1 MHVLGGLALFNKMG
15 VEFLTRWVHF
25 LAGVT
30 WIGLLWYFNFVQ
42 GAYFN
47 EADAGARSDATQ
59 KLVPRAL
66 WWFRWGAALTF
77 LSGIT
82 MIGLFSSDLKGA
94 FWSDGEW
101 VLLLVGALLGTIM
114 FLNVWG
120 VIWPNQKIVI
130 ANAKAVAAGGA
141 ADPNAAAAARK
152 GFCASRT
159 NTLFSIPMLFFMGAG
174 PHLAA
179 VGAFKGGL
187 KLGANGGADNRAVF
201 WIIIIVITALLEAS
215 ALASRPVGAPNM
227 VFLEKHRDTIISGFV
242 LTLIF
247 YLIVELVLAAH

>member
-1 MHVLGGLALFNKMG
+1 MMHMVADVALFTKTG
-15 VEFLTRWVHF
+15 AEFLARWAHF

-30 WIGLLWYFNFVQ
+30 WIGLLYYFNFVQ

-82 MIGLFSSDLKGA
+82 MIGLFQSDLKGA

-120 VIWPNQKIVI
+120 IIWPNQKIVI
-130 ANAKAVAAGGA
+130 ANAKATAAGQA
-141 ADPNAAAAARK
+141 ANPAAAGAARK

-159 NTLFSIPMLFFMGAG
+159 NTLLSIPMLFFMGAG
-174 PHLAA
+174 PHLAH
-179 VGAFKGGL
+179 GGFKAFKFGQD
-187 KLGANGGADNRAVF
+187 GGADHRLLFWVIIFVIAV
-201 WIIIIVITALLEAS
+201 IIEANAIS
-215 ALASRPVGAPNM
+215 APAAGAATMKP
-227 VFLEKHRDTIISGFV
+227 LEKHRDTIISGFV

-247 YLIVELVLAAH
+247 YLVVELVIAVH

>member
-1 MHVLGGLALFNKMG
+1 MHVGGGIALFNKIG
-15 VEFLTRWVHF
+15 VEFLARWVHF

-30 WIGLLWYFNFVQ
+30 WIGLLYYFNFVQ

-47 EADAGARSDATQ
+47 EADPAARSDATQ

-94 FWSDGEW
+94 FWSDPEW
-101 VLLLVGALLGTIM
+101 VLVLVGALLGTVM

-130 ANAKAVAAGGA
+130 ANAKAVAGGA
-141 ADPNAAAAARK
+141 APDPAAAGAARK

-174 PHLAA
+174 PHLSA
-179 VGAFKGGL
+179 AFKGGF
-187 KLGANGGADNRAVF
+187 KFGINGTSDHRPLF
-201 WIIIIVITALLEAS
+201 WIIIFIVTIVLEAN

-227 VFLEKHRDTIISGFV
+227 AFLEKHRDTIISGVV
-242 LTLIF
+242 LTLIL
-247 YLIVELVLAAH
+247 YAVVELVLVAH